1 MTTKR
6 PAPARIR
13 IAQRRDLPLD
23 ANALELFAH
32 IVAAGSFAQAARD
45 LGQTRAAV
53 SRRVAL
59 IEAAL
64 GQPLFARTT
73 RALGLTETGRRLAA
87 QARAVA
93 EAAAAARQGLRAPGS
108 GTGLGGTLR
117 VTAVPTFGHNVLAPL
132 LARFQALH
140 PALRLE
146 LSCTHRRIDLL
157 REEVDVAFRFTRR
170 PPQDWVARALCP
182 VAVRAY
188 AAPRAGLPLAGPEA
202 LATQALLVLGP
213 PADSVAL
220 RWLHDDGRAHAM
232 DVAPACVGDEMA
244 TLVAMACHG
253 RGIVFAPDFSVQR
266 ELSAGALLD
275 LLPGWRLHLPEGDTV
290 YALTL
295 PHPSAPAAARA
306 LVQFVAEALA
316 PEAATPARG
325 R

>member
-1 MTTKR
+1 MTTKPR
-6 PAPARIR
+6 SGSRTSVQ
-13 IAQRRDLPLD
+13 QRRDLPLD

-73 RALGLTETGRRLAA
+73 RALGLTETGRRLAT

-93 EAAAAARQGLRAPGS
+93 EAAAAARQSFRTPGV
-108 GTGLGGTLR
+108 GPGLGGTLR
-117 VTAVPTFGHNVLAPL
+117 ITAVPTFGHNVLAPL

-146 LSCTHRRIDLL
+146 LSFTHRRIDLL

-188 AAPRAGLPLAGPEA
+188 AAPRTGLPLAGPEA
-202 LATQALLVLGP
+202 LARQALLVLGL

-220 RWLHDDGRAHAM
+220 RWLHDDGASRLLE
-232 DVAPACVGDEMA
+232 VTPACVSDEMA
-244 TLVAMACHG
+244 TLVTMACHG
-253 RGIVFAPDFSVQR
+253 SGIVFAPDFSVQR
-266 ELSAGALLD
+266 ELASGALAD
-275 LLPGWRLHLPEGDTV
+275 VLPGWRLHLPEGDAV

-295 PHPSAPAAARA
+295 PHPTAPAAARV
-306 LVQFVAEALA
+306 LVQFVAEALSG
-316 PEAATPARG
+316 AATPAPG